1 MKNLERIVASFT
13 LIFLLSSL
21 GVLFLIIAPVY
32 ADVAPASQSHWPNN
46 AGSGESDVLSQDV
59 ISPTFPVNPLI
70 TPTNGVTVTNPRPTF
85 DWLDASDPGGAVV
98 SYTLLITGSGAFSSA
113 SLTTT
118 VSVYTPTFALP
129 NDVYTWTV
137 QAHDAAGNVS
147 GYVTPPATFTLAS
160 RLVYLPI
167 VFNSPSCPTTST
179 ASFNLI
185 PVDGPPADH
194 PDYLHG
200 DLNLALR
207 EYFEIN
213 DTLGLVD
220 YPGSSDP
227 NAPQLAGL
235 FQPHRV
241 PVISS
246 VYRVN
251 QWIWGCG
258 THGCRGPAITDP
270 NVTLAGFVTTPGEA
284 IYIPERGPEIYGGG
298 YKVMVLYAEETRLTL
313 GYTRQDT
320 VANGYAV
327 HLERVCV
334 DPNLLALYQAQRDA
348 DGWHV
353 TGLLPGLGN
362 NQALGTAFGA
372 EVKVAIRDRG
382 TFMDPRSRKDWWQ
395 GY

>member
-1 MKNLERIVASFT
+1 MKYLERIVTSVT
-13 LIFLLSSL
+13 LIFLLSSM

-32 ADVAPASQSHWPNN
+32 ADTLSDGQLYLFDYYASTADSV
-46 AGSGESDVLSQDV
+46 SSQG
-59 ISPTFPVNPLI
+59 ITLTLLI
-70 TPTNGVTVTNPRPTF
+70 TPTNGVTVTNPRPAF
-85 DWLDASDPGGAVV
+85 DWADASTDDPGGII
-98 SYTLLITGSGAFSSA
+98 SYTLLITGDVFAA
-113 SLTTT
+113 SITITN
-118 VSVYTPTFALP
+118 SIYTPTFLLP
-129 NDVYTWTV
+129 NSFYTWTV
-137 QAHDAAGNVS
+137 QAHDAAGNTS

-160 RLVYLPI
+160 WQLFLPI
-167 VFNSPSCPTTST
+167 VFKPPVSDCPTVSSAT
-179 ASFNLI
+179 FDLI
-185 PVDGPPADH
+185 PIDGPAADH

-207 EYFEIN
+207 GYSAIS

-220 YPGSSDP
+220 YAGSSDP

-235 FQPHRV
+235 FEPHRV
-241 PVISS
+241 PVIKA
-246 VYRVN
+246 VYQVN

-258 THGCRGPAITDP
+258 VHGCRGPAITDP

-284 IYIPERGPEIYGGG
+284 VYIPERGPEIYGGG
-298 YKVMVLYAEETRLTL
+298 YKVMVLYAEEKRITL

-327 HLERVCV
+327 HLEGVCV
-334 DPNLLALYQAQRDA
+334 DPNLLALYQAQRDV

-353 TGLLPGLGN
+353 TGFLPGLAN

-372 EVKVAIRDRG
+372 EIKVAIRDRG